1 MAKISARKL
10 IFCKLLRLR
19 FKCKNNNIK
28 EKRFWLSQ
36 TFMGRHSKG
45 EFHVLVKELKV
56 FAREFLFKYIAT
68 QHFEFSQGCLAVFV
82 LLFNRFVSLSN
93 FIGWQY
99 YRIIFSALE
108 LHFFQLQKGKKVFI
122 TRKISYCV
130 LSMCACA
137 KLKIFLSAEKFL
149 KWIPAL
155 RCDVVGKTVTL

>member
-10 IFCKLLRLR
+10 IFCKLLSLR

-28 EKRFWLSQ
+28 EKRFWLQQ
-36 TFMGRHSKG
+36 TFMERHSKG

-93 FIGWQY
+93 FIG
-99 YRIIFSALE
+99 
-108 LHFFQLQKGKKVFI
+108 
-122 TRKISYCV
+122 
-130 LSMCACA
+130 
-137 KLKIFLSAEKFL
+137 
-149 KWIPAL
+149 
-155 RCDVVGKTVTL
+155 